1 MTSAAWNWKR
11 YTKKYAAQANL
22 NYEVKMLKIDISHIF
37 AKLLLPLLFIIGLLL
52 TLYINY
58 WQVQNTQSLLECI
71 NAVNTI
77 KNASMILFTTL
88 WVLFSHRDTWPKFM
102 VVSGQPLHFFSL
114 QKKLSIKW
122 GTCVKT
128 VAWSSPTA
136 LCIGSSSPA

>member
-1 MTSAAWNWKR
+1 
-11 YTKKYAAQANL
+11 
-22 NYEVKMLKIDISHIF
+22 MLKIDISHIF

-88 WVLFSHRDTWPKFM
+88 WVLFSHRDT
-102 VVSGQPLHFFSL
+102 
-114 QKKLSIKW
+114 
-122 GTCVKT
+122 
-128 VAWSSPTA
+128 
-136 LCIGSSSPA
+136 